1 MTDPTDSQ
9 RRRSK
14 EILDSLVKRAEE
26 IAAFVEEEYLES
38 EPMRRANETL
48 DALEKR
54 IDAQDARL
62 DALQA
67 RTDEELA
74 RHRREIASLKA
85 LAVKQ
90 GIVPDDST

>member
-1 MTDPTDSQ
+1 MK
-9 RRRSK
+9 RSTSK
-14 EILDSLVKRAEE
+14 ATPI
-26 IAAFVEEEYLES
+26 
-38 EPMRRANETL
+38 RRANETL
-48 DALEKR
+48 AALEIS

-67 RTDEELA
+67 RTDAELA

>member
-1 MTDPTDSQ
+1 MTDRTDSQ

-14 EILDSLVKRAEE
+14 EILDTLVKQAQEL
-26 IAAFVEEEYLES
+26 AASVEEEYLES
-38 EPMRRANETL
+38 KPIRRANETL
-48 DALEKR
+48 DDLEIS

-67 RTDEELA
+67 RTDAELA